1 MSVVIH
7 SAMGK
12 TRYELSDY
20 ILNCSEDDLYEICSV
35 LSLSLI
41 HI

>member
-7 SAMGK
+7 SSMGK

-20 ILNCSEDDLYEICSV
+20 ILNCSEDELYEICRYY
-35 LSLSLI
+35 LTTI
-41 HI
+41 FR